1 MIIDIVTTVK
11 NANEDAMLRTM
22 GSLSSQSTSINWII
36 VDASDDDS
44 LNDWLIKRHEPE
56 FTYIHRPGESIYSG
70 MNTGIRAGEG
80 EGVLI
85 LNVGDELMPGALDE
99 MAFALDS
106 GEADGVFGA
115 IYLGESL
122 RVPRVLDSGIY
133 LHNLNLIHNAA
144 LIRRSLYD
152 ANDVG
157 LYDANLKIC
166 ADADWIARAF
176 SRGKKVLISEKLF
189 VFMET
194 GGASDGSSSSRRKII
209 ISDHV
214 RRMKAYFPDVSERLL
229 ESIYLYR
236 FNESQLTDKLI
247 YELEES
253 ITANNEFKESVAH
266 AFQFIWKWVRPI
278 EALTKADFVQR
289 CKISKIVFQNAIP
302 LLSVVNAGEAL
313 AQGPFSVHIVGT
325 FSRKTETFLSA
336 AIEAVS
342 EASPDE
348 SPLIVCNFLT
358 PLATERYSGELVSS
372 ESLRFH
378 FSDLSEQDLRSVFPG
393 GSLTRAHFHFAT
405 IAIEFSG
412 WLEHCSNYVGTGVS
426 THGIDV
432 RDLEISTSLRE
443 RFESVLRR
451 RPRIFLTS
459 PSRYLSHKLERI
471 LSSASPVAVVGN
483 PVKPWKSQITVGDDK
498 VRLLHIAR
506 PIKLKGHSTL
516 IESIRILMAR
526 GIEVSAT
533 CILGVDEEHQDVK
546 DLKNEIQK
554 AGLKDVI
561 EIRPYFDFTN
571 QASSLKA
578 NIFVSTSLDDGR
590 LGRSETFGMAN
601 VEAAIA
607 GLPLVISDAGAQ
619 KETLLNDGRIP
630 QPPSV
635 NFYDPG
641 NAAALADGIMEVV
654 RSRDGKAVSSGEY
667 SNAIRDLYCAE
678 SYADKVLKV
687 SDSCGRRKKIVNF
700 TSSVAGGAGASTLS
714 VHESF
719 AEFLD
724 VDSYLVK
731 FQRWVTSPSIFT
743 VKVNDSSHLSRFDE
757 GTIISHS
764 DGGMDSLQLKQHVAG
779 SNLNIINWT
788 RGLLS
793 NEAVGYLSWLDT
805 PLVIVLRD
813 YQHLTGGCHY
823 LQGCNGF
830 TKDCAGCPQVR
841 NFEDRTKVELT
852 LSQKKSFWNLGNI
865 TWVAL
870 SNESEQIARSSPLV
884 ARGKLVLIPNS
895 LSAVDGPDTS
905 ISKDPKSEA
914 MDISRESKDEVVVT
928 FIPSYAGFAKGT
940 DLFPALAE
948 ALRSLANERN
958 LEVKFLLNGNIEPS
972 VRALSLDY
980 ELIDTQNP
988 KEALRRGDLT
998 LVLSREETFSRT
1010 ILESLEIGTPVLSQ
1024 KTGVASLLTSDNS
1037 PIETFNS
1044 KEDWYTVADRALD
1057 LVERSKKRL
1066 LDYSNIESLP
1076 SSSDVAHAYVNLA
1089 SPKPGTISHSR
1100 KMPKNLKMWEL
1111 RYRVNHVESS
1121 STSKKQR
1128 FSLTNLKRL
1137 NKELLKSGF
1146 RQLISDPG
1154 LFIRNVNYFLKGR

>member
-1 MIIDIVTTVK
+1 MIIDVVTTVK
-11 NANEDAMLRTM
+11 NADENSMLRTLA
-22 GSLSSQSTSINWII
+22 SLSRQRTSLNWII

-44 LNDWLIKRHEPE
+44 LKDWLNKQRGPA
-56 FTYIHRPGESIYSG
+56 FSYIHRPGESIYSG

-80 EGVLI
+80 ESVLI
-85 LNVGDELMPGALDE
+85 LNVGDELMPGALVE
-99 MAFALDS
+99 MASILDS
-106 GEADGVFGA
+106 SEADCVFGA
-115 IYLGESL
+115 IFFGESL
-122 RVPRVLDSGIY
+122 RVPKVFDSGIY

-144 LIRRSLYD
+144 LIRRVLYE
-152 ANDVG
+152 ATDVG
-157 LYDANLKIC
+157 LYNANLKIC

-176 SRGKKVLISEKLF
+176 SKGKKVLISEKPF

-194 GGASDGSSSSRRKII
+194 GGASDGSSSSQRKII
-209 ISDHV
+209 IADHV

-253 ITANNEFKESVAH
+253 VAANNEFRVSVAS
-266 AFQFIWKWVRPI
+266 AFQFIWKWVRPV

-289 CKISKIVFQNAIP
+289 CKISRIIFPNSIP
-302 LLSVVNAGEAL
+302 LLTVVNGGEAA
-313 AQGPFSVHIVGT
+313 AQGPFSVHIAGT
-325 FSRKTETFLSA
+325 FSRKTETFLSG
-336 AIEAVS
+336 AIEALS
-342 EASPDE
+342 NASPDE

-358 PLATERYSGELVSS
+358 PLAKGRYSGELVSS

-378 FSDLSEQDLRSVFPG
+378 FSDLSEHDLRTVLPG
-393 GSLTRAHFHFAT
+393 EGLTRAQFHFAT
-405 IAIEFSG
+405 VALEFSG

-432 RDLEISTSLRE
+432 RDLETSTDLRE
-443 RFESVLRR
+443 RFENVLNR

-459 PSRYLSHKLERI
+459 PSQYLSHKLERI
-471 LSSASPVAVVGN
+471 LSSSSPVAVVGN
-483 PVKPWKSQITVGDDK
+483 PVKPWKSQITASNDK

-506 PIKLKGHSTL
+506 PIAWKGHATL
-516 IESIRILMAR
+516 LETLRILTER

-533 CILGVDEEHQDVK
+533 CILGVDEEHKDVEN
-546 DLKNEIQK
+546 LKRKIQM
-554 AGLKDVI
+554 AGLDDAI
-561 EIRPYFDFTN
+561 EIRPYFDFSDE
-571 QASSLKA
+571 ASSLEA

-590 LGRSETFGMAN
+590 FGRSETFGMAN

-619 KETLLNDGRIP
+619 KEVLLNDGLIP

-635 NFYDPG
+635 NFYEPG
-641 NAAALADGIMEVV
+641 NAAALADGIVEVV
-654 RSRDGKAVSSGEY
+654 KIIDSKVGGSGEY
-667 SNAIRDLYCAE
+667 SKAIRDLYCAE

-687 SDSCGRRKKIVNF
+687 SDSCGRRKKVVNF
-700 TSSVAGGAGASTLS
+700 TSSVAGGAGASTLA

-719 AEFLD
+719 AQFLD

-731 FQRWVTSPSIFT
+731 FQRYGTSPRIFS
-743 VKVNDSSHLSRFDE
+743 VRVNGSSHLSRFDQ
-757 GTIISHS
+757 GTIMNHT
-764 DGGMDSLQLKQHVAG
+764 DGGMDSLQLKGIVAG

-823 LQGCNGF
+823 LQGCNGY
-830 TKDCAGCPQVR
+830 TKDCAGCPQVK

-870 SNESEQIARSSPLV
+870 SKESEQIARSSPLV
-884 ARGKLVLIPNS
+884 APGKLVLIPNA
-895 LSAVDGPDTS
+895 LSASDGPDAS
-905 ISKDPKSEA
+905 LFKDPKSEA
-914 MDISRESKDEVVVT
+914 FGISRESKDEVVVT

-958 LEVKFLLNGNIEPS
+958 LEVKFLLNGNIES
-972 VRALSLDY
+972 SAKALSLDY
-980 ELIDTQNP
+980 ELIDPQNP
-988 KEALRRGDLT
+988 KEALERGDLT

-1024 KTGVASLLTSDNS
+1024 KTGVATLLTSDNS
-1037 PIETFNS
+1037 PLETFS
-1044 KEDWYTVADRALD
+1044 EKEDWFTIANRALD
-1057 LVERSKKRL
+1057 LVVRSRNRL
-1066 LDYSNIESLP
+1066 LDYSNVKALP
-1076 SSSDVAHAYVNLA
+1076 SSSDVAQAYANLA
-1089 SPKPGTISHSR
+1089 SPKPDTMSHSR
-1100 KMPKNLKMWEL
+1100 EMPKTLRVWEL
-1111 RYRVNHVESS
+1111 RYRVE
-1121 STSKKQR
+1121 STSARTKER
-1128 FSLTNLKRL
+1128 VSLANLMRL
-1137 NKELLKSGF
+1137 NKELLRSGLSQAF
-1146 RQLISDPG
+1146 SDPR
-1154 LFIRNVNYFLKGR
+1154 LFIRNVKYFLTGR